1 MTNEIVPHENSAATV
16 IERPELHAIVLH
28 AGANARYANDEFFA
42 GIDNPHT
49 ERSYR
54 RAIVRFLN
62 WCVGRR
68 LPLQGIGPADVSE
81 YLKCLTCPGGIPA
94 AKPTRKLHLAA
105 LRKFFD
111 KMVERHAIVLNPAS
125 AVRGPRLSV
134 QEGKTPAFT
143 TEQARSLLKSIDTTT
158 VIGLRDRAVT
168 ATLVYTAARVGAVSK
183 LTLRDFYADGRQ
195 KCLRLDEKGGKV
207 REIPVRTDLEG
218 FLDEYVLM
226 ANLATSGAEAPLF
239 RSAIRRT
246 GKLTERALSADDILR
261 MVRRRLKD
269 AGIPNDRLTCH
280 SFRAT
285 TITDLL
291 SQGVPLEDVQF
302 LAGHS
307 DPRTTRLYDRRQRTV
322 TRNIVERISI

>member
-1 MTNEIVPHENSAATV
+1 MPDEILPFANQETGVLQRPTPHALVTN
-16 IERPELHAIVLH
+16 
-28 AGANARYANDEFFA
+28 AGANARFAHDEFFA

-62 WCVGRR
+62 WCVSRQ
-68 LPLQGIGPADVSE
+68 LPLQGVGPADVSE
-81 YLKCLTCPGGIPA
+81 HLKTLAGPDGAPVS
-94 AKPTRKLHLAA
+94 KPTRKLHLAA

-111 KMVERHAIVLNPAS
+111 KLVERHAIALNPAA

-134 QEGKTPAFT
+134 QEGKTPAFSV
-143 TEQARSLLKSIDTTT
+143 EQARSLLKSINTKT
-158 VIGLRDRAVT
+158 VVGLRDRAVI

-183 LTLRDFYADGRQ
+183 LRVRDFYQDGRQ

-218 FLDEYVLM
+218 FLDEYI
-226 ANLATSGAEAPLF
+226 SGAKLTDAATDLPLF
-239 RSAIRRT
+239 RSAVRRT
-246 GKLTERALSADDILR
+246 KQLTGRGLTTDDILR
-261 MVRRRLKD
+261 MVKRRLKT
-269 AGIPNDRLTCH
+269 AGLPHDRLTCH

-291 SQGVPLEDVQF
+291 GQGTPLEDVQY
-302 LAGHS
+302 LAGHA